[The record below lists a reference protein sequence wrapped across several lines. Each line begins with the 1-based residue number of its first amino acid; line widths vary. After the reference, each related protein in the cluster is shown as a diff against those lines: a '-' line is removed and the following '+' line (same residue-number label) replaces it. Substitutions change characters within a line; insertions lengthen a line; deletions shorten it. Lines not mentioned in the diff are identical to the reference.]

1 MSELRSSDLTVELD
15 ALDPDARADLSALFE
30 QACTRETKELTK
42 AAYASLDLVPGPLRR
57 AVLKVAG
64 L

>member
-1 MSELRSSDLTVELD
+1 MSELRSSNLTAELG
-15 ALDPDARADLSALFE
+15 ALEPEARADLSALFE
-30 QACTRETKELTK
+30 QACAKETKELTK